1 MTPTILFYN
10 LNNSKG
16 KQIKLLCMRLKIRI
30 KPVDPADY
38 TLPVGKLLGFDDITL
53 TEAGTSET
61 DFHDEM
67 LVFSGFTNSMLDH
80 FLSEYRKMRI
90 PKTNLKAVITEH
102 NISWSSIALHDE
114 LQREHEAMG

>member
-67 LVFSGFTNSMLDH
+67 LVFSGFTNGMLDH
-80 FLSEYRKMRI
+80 FLTEYRKMRI
-90 PKTNLKAVITEH
+90 PKTNLKAIITEH
-102 NISWSSIALHDE
+102 NISWSSIALHNE
-114 LQREHEAMG
+114 LQREHEAMS